1 MKDELSMNPPVSA
14 IDGSRFASAP
24 LSSENIVTALSAPA
38 AASLPSRV
46 LPSRFA
52 VSLPEESLVVDD
64 RSNLTPAQAVE
75 NKLITRLKESSMP
88 VSHLQMRGLVRN
100 RYEA

>member
-1 MKDELSMNPPVSA
+1 MKDEPSMKPPVPA
-14 IDGSRFASAP
+14 MDGSRFASSP
-24 LSSENIVTALSAPA
+24 LSSEKLASALSAPV
-38 AASLPSRV
+38 SSVPSRV

-75 NKLITRLKESSMP
+75 NKLINRLKESSLP

>member
-1 MKDELSMNPPVSA
+1 MKDELSMKPPVSA
-14 IDGSRFASAP
+14 KDGSRFASAP
-24 LSSENIVTALSAPA
+24 LSSEKLATALSTPVSAV
-38 AASLPSRV
+38 PSRV